1 MCASALTPSRIAEIG
16 QAFRQARV
24 LHSAVELGVFAAL
37 ADAPLELDAVRG
49 RVGIHPRGARDF
61 LDALVALG
69 FLDRDESG
77 RYANVPTANL
87 YLVPNSPTYIGGL
100 LDPMRVH
107 EYPVWNLLTSALQT
121 GEPQSAGG
129 STGLY
134 PALYADQ
141 TALETFVGGMS
152 GGSLLVAKAL
162 AEEFPWEHYQTLV
175 DVGSAEG
182 CVLVQIALR
191 HSQIVG
197 GGFDLPAVGPMF
209 DKYVQAHKLSHRLRF
224 YPGDFLTESLPR
236 SDVLIMGRVLHNW
249 DLPTKQTLLRKAF
262 EALPVSGALI
272 IYERLIDDERR
283 ANATGLL
290 ASLNMLVMTV
300 GGFDYSGTDCIG
312 WMKEAGF
319 VDIRVKPLT
328 ADQSMIVGMKGERRG
343 P

>member
-1 MCASALTPSRIAEIG
+1 MHASTLTPARISDIG
-16 QAFRQARV
+16 QAFREAKV

-37 ADAPLELDAVRG
+37 AEAPLELDALRG
-49 RVGIHPRGARDF
+49 RIGIHPRGARDF
-61 LDALVALG
+61 FDALVALG
-69 FLDRDESG
+69 LLDRDANG
-77 RYANVPTANL
+77 HYANVPAANL
-87 YLVPNSPTYIGGL
+87 YLVPDSSSYIGGL
-100 LDPMRVH
+100 LDHMRVH
-107 EYPVWNLLTSALQT
+107 EYAVWNLLTRALLT

-129 STGLY
+129 LTGLY

-162 AEEFPWEHYQTLV
+162 AEEFPWEHYRTLI

-209 DKYVQAHKLSHRLRF
+209 DKYVQAHKLSRRLRF

-249 DLPTKQTLLRKAF
+249 DLPTKQILLGKAF
-262 EALPVSGALI
+262 EALPTGGALI
-272 IYERLIDDERR
+272 VYERLIDDERR

-290 ASLNMLVMTV
+290 ASLNMLVMTA
-300 GGFDYSGTDCIG
+300 GGFDYSGADCIG

-319 VDIRVKPLT
+319 VDIRVQPLT
-328 ADQSMIVGMKGERRG
+328 ADQSMIVAMKGERRG